1 MFCDAQQDMNITPLK
16 AWEFTV
22 LSVYKSVGIN
32 NSSVLVL
39 SLAVDF
45 KILKLRMKDEFGHNR
60 FCFQK
65 LCISAEYIHT
75 SV

>member
-1 MFCDAQQDMNITPLK
+1 MFRDAQQDMNITPLK

-45 KILKLRMKDEFGHNR
+45 KILKLRMKD
-60 FCFQK
+60 
-65 LCISAEYIHT
+65 
-75 SV
+75 